1 MNNIYHA
8 LLSDTSG
15 IPDNNSNLSEGAHIS
30 VLRSSEISIILDWN
44 TQILT
49 QIVFYQVI
57 GISR

>member
-1 MNNIYHA
+1 MSNIYHA

-15 IPDNNSNLSEGAHIS
+15 IPDNNSNLSEGANIS
-30 VLRSSEISIILDWN
+30 VLRSSEISIILNWN